1 MAKRLGGRT
10 VELEKG
16 VYIHSFAAVAGKKE
30 GEGPMGEWFDQIFTD
45 EYMNEDSFEKAESM
59 LQKEALNM
67 AMKKGGIKP
76 EKLDYI
82 FAGDLLNQCIGSS
95 FGIRDIGVP
104 FIGLYGAC
112 STMTLSLG
120 LASVFVESG
129 AAKLAAA
136 VTSSHFCSSERQ
148 FRFPLEYGSQ
158 RTPTAQWTV
167 TAAGSCIVTA
177 KKTKTRVNR
186 YTAGEIVDLGVKDAN
201 NMGAAMAPAAAD
213 TLLNFFKDTG
223 SGPDDYDCI
232 FTGDLG
238 YVGSELLTELLNR
251 QGVNLQNHMDC
262 GKLMFDKER
271 QDVHSGGS
279 GCGCVGS
286 LFCSYILSNLQN
298 GEWKK
303 VLVMG
308 TGALLSTVST
318 GQGESIPCIAHLV
331 ELERV
336 D

>member
-1 MAKRLGGRT
+1 MAKRQGNRT
-10 VELEKG
+10 VQFENG

-30 GEGPMGEWFDQIFTD
+30 GEGPMREWFDHIFTD
-45 EYMNEDSFEKAESM
+45 EYMEQDSFEKAESM
-59 LQKEALNM
+59 LQKKALER

-76 EKLDYI
+76 RDLDYV

-95 FGIRDIGVP
+95 FGIRDFGIP
-104 FIGLYGAC
+104 FVGMYGAC
-112 STMTLSLG
+112 STMMLSLG
-120 LASVFVESG
+120 MASVFIESG

-158 RTPTAQWTV
+158 RPPTAQWTV
-167 TAAGSCIVTA
+167 TASGCCIVSS
-177 KKTKTRVNR
+177 KKSRLQVKR
-186 YTAGEIVDLGVKDAN
+186 YTAGEIVDLKITDAN

-213 TLLNFFKDTG
+213 TLLNFFADTG
-223 SGPDDYDCI
+223 SHPEDYDYI

-238 YVGSELLTELLNR
+238 YVGSELFLQLLSR
-251 QGVNLQNHMDC
+251 QGVTLQNHRDC
-262 GKLMFDKER
+262 GKLMFHRKE

-286 LFCSYILSNLQN
+286 LFCSYILESIKRGDLQR
-298 GEWKK
+298 
-303 VLVMG
+303 VLVIG

-318 GQGESIPCIAHLV
+318 GQGESVPSIAHLV
-331 ELERV
+331 EIEKA
-336 D
+336 